1 MDYIADAH
9 AVVWYLFAQS
19 RLGKDA
25 LTVLTDAAAGKARIY
40 LPAVGVAEMIMV
52 IEKRR
57 IPGVTMS
64 QLEIELELMRNNAS
78 YEFLPLFPSTVIQSH
93 TLTAI
98 PDIFD
103 RLIVA
108 EAVRLDLPL
117 ITRDSAIRASGLMTV
132 VWD

>member
-1 MDYIADAH
+1 MDYVADTH
-9 AVVWYLFAQS
+9 AMVWYLCAPS
-19 RLGKDA
+19 RLGNAA
-25 LTVLTDAAAGKARIY
+25 LTVLSDAVTGNARIY
-40 LPAVGVAEMIMV
+40 LPAVVVAEMIMV

-57 IPGVTMS
+57 IPGITMS
-64 QLEIELELMRNNAS
+64 QLEIELELMHSSAS
-78 YEFLPLFPSTVIQSH
+78 YEFLSLFPETVIQSR

-108 EAVRLDLPL
+108 EAVRLGLPL
-117 ITRDSAIRASGLMTV
+117 ITGDSVIHAAGLVTV